1 MSDMI
6 WAGLAMRVAAARG
19 RSRLAQVQDN
29 DLSMTERRS
38 ILTENYGPTQKEQ
51 IDAAVSVFQE
61 KEWQRKQEARA
72 KADEKPVTEAQ
83 AQDEAARFFA
93 GLEGGRATVG

>member
-1 MSDMI
+1 MI

-19 RSRLAQVQDN
+19 GSRLAQVQDR

-38 ILTENYGPTQKEQ
+38 ILTENFGPTRKEQ

-72 KADEKPVTEAQ
+72 KADERPVTEAE